1 MNFFKKSFFIIT
13 TITTVFIFLISP
25 LYLKADSLPNAQVK
39 QDFSASSYKLINPI
53 GNIAE
58 VQDQDSG
65 GLSNFFNLL
74 IKIVIALAGAIAVL
88 MVIVGGIQ
96 YLGTDS
102 IWEKG
107 ESVSRMTGAIGGII
121 LLLCSYTILYI
132 INPDL
137 VNIRIGMKKVS
148 EEIWQPSTGFGSS
161 SKSSSKF
168 SSLTDV
174 KDAKEICDVSWP
186 DAQCSTLKL
195 KPECKAIFTYVD
207 KLTNVDDQG
216 KKYIKAWAME
226 ESGCQS
232 APTNYAGVAAY
243 GMFQFTIPTAQ
254 TMAKGCSVDKNNI
267 NKAYLENVANTE
279 SMVCMAA
286 NLYNYKKGVCGS
298 NIYNI
303 IAGLEGDGACQ
314 KSKDCTDTFVCTNEQ
329 HRSWSCLYDDPNHTT
344 KNTGHIETR
353 IAVQKVK
360 YCMDSL

>member
-1 MNFFKKSFFIIT
+1 MYMKNNFFII
-13 TITTVFIFLISP
+13 FIFLFI
-25 LYLKADSLPNAQVK
+25 LGLPVFSFAQNNNTTLQATVK

-148 EEIWQPSTGFGSS
+148 ESEWDISAIAIEQDSLVDNDTTHSTGQRICNSQSSCKSTCSTYCTGTGKNTKCNYNKTVPGVMDPNNAKKIDGIKNISAPSNVTASS
-161 SKSSSKF
+161 SVIEGLKKLSTVFDKENKGYS
-168 SSLTDV
+168 
-174 KDAKEICDVSWP
+174 AKIISGYRPINRQLEI
-186 DAQCSTLKL
+186 ACSDLNKV
-195 KPECKAIFTYVD
+195 PSYVAYPGGSNHG
-207 KLTNVDDQG
+207 T
-216 KKYIKAWAME
+216 
-226 ESGCQS
+226 
-232 APTNYAGVAAY
+232 GVA
-243 GMFQFTIPTAQ
+243 I
-254 TMAKGCSVDKNNI
+254 DI
-267 NKAYLENVANTE
+267 YLEQNGSPLSYCTLAN
-279 SMVCMAA
+279 S
-286 NLYNYKKGVCGS
+286 KKMDEMMSSAGWVRYTKEAWHYEYGTNAGTTRCVSPNCPQAEKCG
-298 NIYNI
+298 
-303 IAGLEGDGACQ
+303 Q
-314 KSKDCTDTFVCTNEQ
+314 
-329 HRSWSCLYDDPNHTT
+329 
-344 KNTGHIETR
+344 
-353 IAVQKVK
+353 
-360 YCMDSL
+360 